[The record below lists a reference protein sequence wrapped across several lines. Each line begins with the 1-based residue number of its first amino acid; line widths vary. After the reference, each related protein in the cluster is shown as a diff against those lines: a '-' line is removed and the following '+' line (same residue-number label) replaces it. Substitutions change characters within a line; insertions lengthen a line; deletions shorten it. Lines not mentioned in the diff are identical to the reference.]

1 MKRTLLAGL
10 LLGLATYE
18 AAACRDEN
26 GRPLVDSKS
35 GAVAACSGSSQS
47 APSNQLKPLPVPRLD
62 DRTLDAKQRQD
73 LREAMD
79 AERANDYRNAT
90 RQYRRL
96 ARAGH
101 APSAMRLSEIF
112 EKGAT
117 GVPRDPHES
126 SYWAERARALGGKAE
141 VEGKR

>member
-10 LLGLATYE
+10 VLGLASYE
-18 AAACRDEN
+18 ATACRDEN

-35 GAVAACSGSSQS
+35 GAVATCSGNSQS
-47 APSNQLKPLPVPRLD
+47 ATAGQLKPLPVMRLD

-73 LREAMD
+73 LRAAMD
-79 AERANDYRNAT
+79 AERANDYRNAI

-101 APSAMRLSEIF
+101 GPSAMRLSEIF
-112 EKGAT
+112 EKGAP
-117 GVPRDPHES
+117 GIPRDPLES
-126 SYWAERARALGGKAE
+126 SIWTERARALNAKPE